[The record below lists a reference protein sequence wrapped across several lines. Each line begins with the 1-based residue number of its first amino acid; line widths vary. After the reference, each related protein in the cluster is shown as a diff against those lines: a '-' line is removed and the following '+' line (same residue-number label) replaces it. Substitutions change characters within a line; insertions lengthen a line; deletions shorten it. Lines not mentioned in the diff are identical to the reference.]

1 MMYFRKVILFAS
13 LVIGSGNLLAQPM
26 TGQQLLYA
34 IEQPRSQDEKM
45 AGIMLVGNVVFKSD
59 GVTHCKPSNATV
71 AQAVAITEKFLKE
84 NPRVWNLEAI
94 DITSAALSYAWPCK
108 RVR

>member
-1 MMYFRKVILFAS
+1 MSSLIRCLTAGFLVAS
-13 LVIGSGNLLAQPM
+13 SLDLYAQAM

-45 AGIMLVGNVVFKSD
+45 AGIVLVGNVTFQAD
-59 GVTHCKPSNATV
+59 GITHCKPSNATV
-71 AQAVAITEKFLKE
+71 AQAVAITEKFLKD

-108 RVR
+108 KR